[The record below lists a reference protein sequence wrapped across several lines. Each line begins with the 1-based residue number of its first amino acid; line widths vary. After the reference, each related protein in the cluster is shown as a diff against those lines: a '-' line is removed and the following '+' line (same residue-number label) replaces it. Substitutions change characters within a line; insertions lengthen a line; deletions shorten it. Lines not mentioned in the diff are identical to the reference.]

1 MDAAFPQVGA
11 RQTWVCAWLRAGGVV
26 VSGSAGGA
34 RVAGKP
40 PYRGNHLAGDYHD
53 RMPPGHRFRPQGDS
67 SMMVW
72 WSLPWRGQA
81 RRHDAWWR
89 RQHWPVVAEYLPP
102 GTERPLTGWG
112 QFRHGGNQASSW
124 SRTPP
129 VTSSCR
135 RRPCLAHPC
144 PHEVSGPTY
153 YLSATVPAPRSGWRG
168 CSPST
173 AATAIQGVRRW
184 P

>member
-1 MDAAFPQVGA
+1 
-11 RQTWVCAWLRAGGVV
+11 
-26 VSGSAGGA
+26 
-34 RVAGKP
+34 
-40 PYRGNHLAGDYHD
+40 
-53 RMPPGHRFRPQGDS
+53 
-67 SMMVW
+67 MMVW

-153 YLSATVPAPRSGWRG
+153 YLSATVPAPRAERG
-168 CSPST
+168 RVG
-173 AATAIQGVRRW
+173 AAAHHQPQPPLSRVSVGGL
-184 P
+184 